1 MVNRGCT
8 SSRYEGSLQWTED
21 AGIISR
27 CRNFELPELPLAG
40 NAVDNEFKV
49 SMKDTGHFT
58 AMPEDGTRFDVLQDN
73 LYGYKGESRRRCLRK
88 KGA

>member
-1 MVNRGCT
+1 M
-8 SSRYEGSLQWTED
+8 QWIED
-21 AGIISR
+21 AGLISS
-27 CRNFELPELPLAG
+27 CRNLELPELPLAG
-40 NAVDNEFKV
+40 NATTTSKG
-49 SMKDTGHFT
+49 SIKGIGLFT